1 MTNEAL
7 IQMAAETK
15 MISQAQKKI
24 QMREESREFWLKQQ
38 LKNSNYLNRLNVMY
52 KNRSSFNG
60 RDISPIVN
68 RVSSEKDLDFQ
79 PEQGVNKVTT
89 GLAEKQRK
97 HND

>member
-24 QMREESREFWLKQQ
+24 QMREESRDFWLKQQ

-60 RDISPIVN
+60 RDISPVVN
-68 RVSSEKDLDFQ
+68 RPSTEKDLDFQ
-79 PEQGVNKVTT
+79 PE
-89 GLAEKQRK
+89 
-97 HND
+97 